1 MSGRLLKCYGDC
13 NNKHLKEDL
22 VKVGTQNFCK
32 PCAAIKEK
40 EKNDRAILYKTIQTI
55 FQIPW
60 PTGQMLKQISDFGT
74 ERNYTLEGMTKTLC
88 YFVKVQRKV
97 PFKNGG
103 LAFIPWN
110 YDNAIKYYEEQ
121 EEKRKNS
128 TDFNNEKVIIRISP
142 IEHKTEVFRAKKI
155 IDMGAILQDG

>member
-1 MSGRLLKCYGDC
+1 MSGRLLKCYGTC

-32 PCAAIKEK
+32 PCAEAKKKEQ
-40 EKNDRAILYKTIQTI
+40 EDRAVLYKTIQTV
-55 FQIPW
+55 FQLPY
-60 PTGQMLKQISDFGT
+60 PSGQMLRQISDFIA
-74 ERNYTLEGMTKTLC
+74 ERNYTLEGMTKTIC

-110 YDNAIKYYEEQ
+110 YDNAIKYYNEQ

-128 TDFNNEKVIIRISP
+128 TDVSNKKVILKISP
-142 IEHKTEVFRAKKI
+142 IEHTTEVYKTRKI